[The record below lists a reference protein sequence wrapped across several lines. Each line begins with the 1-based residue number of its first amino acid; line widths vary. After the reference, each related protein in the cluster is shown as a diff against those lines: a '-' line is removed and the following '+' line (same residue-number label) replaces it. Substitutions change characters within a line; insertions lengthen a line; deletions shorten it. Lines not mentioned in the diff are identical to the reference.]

1 MNACV
6 KAHEA
11 FNYDKLSLYM
21 THKLASELFLLF
33 LKEKKKLLLCNVHR
47 IAKWQRRD
55 EFVE

>member
-33 LKEKKKLLLCNVHR
+33 LKEKKKTTSL
-47 IAKWQRRD
+47 QRTQDCKMTKER
-55 EFVE
+55 